1 MINVYEHNRVNGKST
16 WHYETLVHNASII
29 EDIIYRI
36 ALYKKAHN
44 KLCYVSICGFDG
56 KAVAGARVQDINL
69 YTIGGRGC
77 VGGIVLY
84 NRAYKIKFS
93 SFNTVSLIPVER

>member
-1 MINVYEHNRVNGKST
+1 MINVYENNRVNGKSV
-16 WHYETLVHNASII
+16 WHYETLVYSASSI

-56 KAVAGARVQDINL
+56 KAAAGVRIQDIDL
-69 YTIGGRGC
+69 YTIDRCGR
-77 VGGIVLY
+77 VGGLVLY
-84 NRAYKIKFS
+84 NCFYKIKFS
-93 SFNTVSLIPVER
+93 SFNTINLIPIEQ